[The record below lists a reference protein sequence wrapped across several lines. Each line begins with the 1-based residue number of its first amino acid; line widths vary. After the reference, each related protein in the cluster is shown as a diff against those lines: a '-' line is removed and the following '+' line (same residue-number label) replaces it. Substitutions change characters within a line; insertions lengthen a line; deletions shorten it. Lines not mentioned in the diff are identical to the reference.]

1 MIELLLI
8 AQIATG
14 DHYCYIET
22 PTGAVVNLAEMC
34 GVVRQQATATTAT
47 AQYERQTL
55 SAIEDQGWDGTTW
68 QVVALGERYCEQLR
82 GGMTRDEIAAEQVDI
97 TIGNYGTLDDEPV
110 TVMAA
115 VATYAH
121 EYLCPEFAR

>member
-14 DHYCYIET
+14 DHYCYMET

-34 GVVRQQATATTAT
+34 GVVRQQATVATAT

-68 QVVALGERYCEQLR
+68 QVVALGKRYCEQLR
-82 GGMTRDEIAAEQVDI
+82 GGMTRDEIASEQVDI
-97 TIGNYGTLDDEPV
+97 TIGNYGYLDDEPV

-115 VATYAH
+115 VATYAP
-121 EYLCPEFAR
+121 EYLCPEFND